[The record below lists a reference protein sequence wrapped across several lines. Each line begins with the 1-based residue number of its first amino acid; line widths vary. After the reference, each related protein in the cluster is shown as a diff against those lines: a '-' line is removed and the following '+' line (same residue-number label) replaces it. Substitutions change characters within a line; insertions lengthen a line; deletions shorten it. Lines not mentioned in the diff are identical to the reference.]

1 MAVTSKNDQYAA
13 MLEEW
18 QEMEDALIGP
28 RAISDG
34 GVTYLPKTSGM
45 IEAESLAATD
55 NSPLT
60 ADQAKQLYLAYKRRA
75 EYPLWV
81 KDSLRTMVGLVS
93 RQEPEIVLPERMKA
107 LEHEATCDGFGLKQ
121 LYLRIVSDL
130 LTKGRKPLLAEFDD
144 AGNPYIATYTAE
156 TAPNWLTSNVG
167 GRQDLTL
174 VVFSEKRLKEGGG
187 DDEFKPEYETVYRV
201 LDLIDNQYRVRL
213 LNDAGSEI
221 EEPEYPGLVGGSQ
234 STPLNFIPVVF
245 AGSTDNNPDVDEIP
259 LQTMAKAALKYYQ
272 LSADYH
278 TSLHYTAHPQP
289 WIAMNGD
296 GDMRVTGP
304 MAAWMLPEGGTCG
317 YLEFQGAGIEAL
329 RKAMQDQQNSAAEAG
344 AKVIDIGGQESG
356 EARKARQADQ
366 HSALYSV
373 CVTAAEAVEQM
384 LKYIAYWMGI
394 RPDLVE
400 FKVEPEFS
408 AQEVDSAMLQVVSN
422 IVMSGEA
429 PRTVLYD
436 ALRKIGLTDLADDQ
450 LDTMREGGDLMP
462 ALEGQN
468 AGAV

>member
-1 MAVTSKNDQYAA
+1 MAVTSQHEKYAA
-13 MLEEW
+13 MIDDW
-18 QEMEDALIGP
+18 REMQDALVGP
-28 RAISDG
+28 RAITG
-34 GVTYLPKTSGM
+34 GNTIYLPKTSGM

-55 NSPLT
+55 NSPLSPE
-60 ADQAKQLYLAYKRRA
+60 QARQLYDAYKARA
-75 EYPLWV
+75 EYPMWV

-107 LEHEATCDGFGLKQ
+107 LQHEATSDGFGLKQ
-121 LYLRIVSDL
+121 LYLRIVSAL

-144 AGNPYIATYTAE
+144 NGQPYIATYTAE
-156 TAPNWLTSNVG
+156 TAPNWRTADTG

-174 VVFSEKRLKEGGG
+174 AVFMEQRLKASS
-187 DDEFKPEYETVYRV
+187 DEFDPQYDTVYRV
-201 LDLIDNQYRVRL
+201 LDLDEGRYRVRVIS
-213 LNDAGSEI
+213 DSGAEI
-221 EEPEYPGLVGGSQ
+221 EDTEYPGLVGGSQ
-234 STPLNFIPVVF
+234 STPLGFIPVVF

-259 LQTMAKAALKYYQ
+259 LLTMAKAALKYYQ
-272 LSADYH
+272 LSADYY
-278 TSLHYTAHPQP
+278 TSLHYTSHPQP
-289 WIAMNGD
+289 WISGMGAD
-296 GDMRVTGP
+296 DDIRVTGP
-304 MAAWMLPEGGTCG
+304 MAAWMLPKDSQAG

-329 RKAMQDQQNSAAEAG
+329 RQAMQDQQNAAAEAG
-344 AKVIDIGGQESG
+344 AKVIDVGGAESG

-373 CVTAAEAVEQM
+373 CVTAAEAVEQQ

-394 RPDLVE
+394 DPDEVG

-408 AQEVDSAMLQVVSN
+408 VQEVDSAMLQVVSN
-422 IVMSGEA
+422 IVMSGDA

-450 LDTMREGGDLMP
+450 LDVMREGGDLMP

-468 AGAV
+468 AGTV

>member
-1 MAVTSKNDQYAA
+1 MAVTSQNSQYAA

-28 RAISDG
+28 RAISGG

-60 ADQAKQLYLAYKRRA
+60 PEQAKQLYLAYKRRA

-93 RQEPEIVLPERMKA
+93 RQEPEIQLPERMA
-107 LEHEATCDGFGLKQ
+107 DLIDEATSDGFGLKQ
-121 LYLRIVSDL
+121 LYLRIVSAL
-130 LTKGRKPLLAEFDD
+130 LTKGRKPMLAEFDD
-144 AGNPYIATYTAE
+144 NGRPYIATYTAE
-156 TAPNWLTSNVG
+156 TAPNWLTADAG

-174 VVFSEKRLKEGGG
+174 VVFTEQRLKDGA
-187 DDEFKPEYETVYRV
+187 DEFKPDYETVYRV
-201 LDLIDNQYRVRL
+201 LDLEDGQRYRVRI
-213 LNDAGSEI
+213 LNEAGAEI
-221 EEPEYPGLVGGSQ
+221 EGPDYPGLVGGSQ
-234 STPLNFIPVVF
+234 STALTFIPAVF
-245 AGSTDNNPDVDEIP
+245 AGSTDNSADVDEIP

-272 LSADYH
+272 LSADYFA
-278 TSLHYTAHPQP
+278 SLHYTAHPQP

-329 RKAMQDQQNSAAEAG
+329 RKAMQDQQNAAAESG

-356 EARKARQADQ
+356 EARKARQNDQ

-384 LKYIAYWMGI
+384 LRYIAYWMGMREAEVTKQVI
-394 RPDLVE
+394 
-400 FKVEPEFS
+400 FKVIPKFS
-408 AQEVDSAMLQVVSN
+408 KEEVDAAMLQVVYN
-422 IVMSGEA
+422 IVQSDRA
-429 PRTVLYD
+429 PNEVLFES
-436 ALRKIGLTDLADDQ
+436 LRKAGLTDKSDEELIS
-450 LDTMREGGDLMP
+450 LMTTGGLPLPEGVD
-462 ALEGQN
+462 
-468 AGAV
+468 

>member
-1 MAVTSKNDQYAA
+1 MAVTSQKPQFTA
-13 MLEEW
+13 MIDEW

-28 RAISDG
+28 RAILEG
-34 GVTYLPKTSGM
+34 GITYLPKTSGM

-60 ADQAKQLYLAYKRRA
+60 VEQAKQLYLAYKRRA

-81 KDSLRTMVGLVS
+81 KDSLRTMIGLVS
-93 RQEPEIVLPERMKA
+93 RQEPEIVLPDRMKA

-187 DDEFKPEYETVYRV
+187 ADEFKPEYETVYRV
-201 LDLIDNQYRVRL
+201 LDLIDNRYRVRI
-213 LNDAGSEI
+213 LNEAGNPI
-221 EEPEYPGLVGGSQ
+221 EAEEYPGLVGGSQ

-245 AGSTDNNPDVDEIP
+245 AGSTDNNPDVDETP

-272 LSADYH
+272 LSADYYAA
-278 TSLHYTAHPQP
+278 LHYTAHPQP
-289 WIAMNGD
+289 WISGMGAD
-296 GDMRVTGP
+296 DDIRVTGP
-304 MAAWMLPEGGTCG
+304 MAAWMLPKDAQAG

-329 RKAMQDQQNSAAEAG
+329 RKAMQDQQNAAAESG

-373 CVTAAEAVEQM
+373 CITAAEAVEQQ

-394 RPDLVE
+394 DPDLVT

-408 AQEVDSAMLQVVSN
+408 VQEVDAAMLQVVSN
-422 IVMSGEA
+422 IVLSGDA
-429 PRTVLYD
+429 PRAVLYD

-450 LDTMREGGDLMP
+450 LDIMREGGEVMP
-462 ALEGQN
+462 RLED
-468 AGAV
+468 A

>member
-1 MAVTSKNDQYAA
+1 MAVTTQHPQYTA
-13 MLEEW
+13 MLDDW
-18 QEMEDALIGP
+18 QEMEDALVGP
-28 RAISDG
+28 RAISQG
-34 GVTYLPKTSGM
+34 GTTYLPKTSGM
-45 IEAESLAATD
+45 IEAESLAKTD

-60 ADQAKQLYLAYKRRA
+60 TEEARQLYEAYKRRA

-93 RQEPEIVLPERMKA
+93 RQEPEIMLPERMKA

-187 DDEFKPEYETVYRV
+187 ADEFKPEYETVYRV

-221 EEPEYPGLVGGSQ
+221 EEAEYPGLVGGSQ

-304 MAAWMLPEGGTCG
+304 MAAWMLPEGGSCG

-356 EARKARQADQ
+356 EARKARQSDQ

-373 CVTAAEAVEQM
+373 CVTAAEAVDQQ

-394 RPDLVE
+394 DPDLVK
-400 FKVEPEFS
+400 FAVEPEFS
-408 AQEVDSAMLQVVSN
+408 VQEVDSAMMQVVSN
-422 IVMSGEA
+422 IVMAGEA

-436 ALRKIGLTDLADDQ
+436 ALRKIGLTELTDIE
-450 LDTMREGGDLMP
+450 LDSLREGGDGLP
-462 ALEGQN
+462 NLDTEE
-468 AGAV
+468 V

>member
-1 MAVTSKNDQYAA
+1 MAVTSQNEQYAA

-18 QEMEDALIGP
+18 QEMEDALVGP
-28 RAISDG
+28 RAISEG

-60 ADQAKQLYLAYKRRA
+60 PEQAKQLYLAYKRRA

-144 AGNPYIATYTAE
+144 AGKPYIATYTAE
-156 TAPNWLTSNVG
+156 TAPNWLTSDVG

-174 VVFSEKRLKEGGG
+174 VVFSEKRLKEGAGA
-187 DDEFKPEYETVYRV
+187 DEFKPEYETVYRV
-201 LDLIDNQYRVRL
+201 LDLIDNRYRVRI
-213 LNDAGSEI
+213 LNEAGNPVED
-221 EEPEYPGLVGGSQ
+221 EEYPGLVGGSQ
-234 STPLNFIPVVF
+234 STPLDFIPVVF

-304 MAAWMLPEGGTCG
+304 MAAWMLPEGGSCG

-356 EARKARQADQ
+356 EARKARQNDQ

-373 CVTAAEAVEQM
+373 CITAAEAVEQM
-384 LKYIAYWMGI
+384 LKYVAYWMQI
-394 RPDLVE
+394 NPDDVT
-400 FKVEPEFS
+400 FTIQPKFS
-408 AQEVDSAMLQVVSN
+408 KEEVDAAMMQVVSN
-422 IVMSGEA
+422 IVMAGEA

-436 ALRKIGLTDLADDQ
+436 ALRKIGLTELTDEQ
-450 LDTMREGGDLMP
+450 LDSLREGGDGLP
-462 ALEGQN
+462 NLED
-468 AGAV
+468 A

>member
-1 MAVTSKNDQYAA
+1 MAVTSQNPQYAA

-34 GVTYLPKTSGM
+34 GVIYLSKTSGM

-60 ADQAKQLYLAYKRRA
+60 PEQAKQLYLAYKRRA

-93 RQEPEIVLPERMKA
+93 RQEPEIVLPERMSA
-107 LEHEATCDGFGLKQ
+107 LENEATSDGFGLKQ
-121 LYLRIVSDL
+121 LYLRIVSAL
-130 LTKGRKPLLAEFDD
+130 LTKGRKPLLVEFDD

-156 TAPNWLTSNVG
+156 TAINWMTRDTG

-174 VVFSEKRLKEGGG
+174 VVFKEQRLKENS
-187 DDEFKPEYETVYRV
+187 DEFDPKYEDVYRV
-201 LDLIDNQYRVRL
+201 LDLVDDRYRVRL
-213 LNDAGSEI
+213 LDEAGADI
-221 EEPEYPGLVGGSQ
+221 EGEEYPGLVGGSQ
-234 STPLNFIPVVF
+234 ATSLGFIPVVF
-245 AGSTDNNPDVDEIP
+245 AGSTDNNADVDEIP

-296 GDMRVTGP
+296 GDMRITGP

-329 RKAMQDQQNSAAEAG
+329 RKAMQDQQNAAAESG
-344 AKVIDIGGQESG
+344 AKVIDIGGAESG
-356 EARKARQADQ
+356 EARKARQNDQ
-366 HSALYSV
+366 YSALYSV
-373 CVTAAEAVEQM
+373 CVTAAEAVEQA
-384 LKYIAYWMGI
+384 LKYVAYWMGI
-394 RPDLVE
+394 RPDDVT
-400 FKVEPEFS
+400 FKVEPKFS
-408 AQEVDSAMLQVVSN
+408 KDEVDAAMMQVVSN
-422 IVMSGEA
+422 IVMAGEA

-436 ALRKIGLTDLADDQ
+436 ALRKIGLTELTDEQ
-450 LDTMREGGDLMP
+450 LDSLREGGDGLP
-462 ALEGQN
+462 NLED
-468 AGAV
+468 A